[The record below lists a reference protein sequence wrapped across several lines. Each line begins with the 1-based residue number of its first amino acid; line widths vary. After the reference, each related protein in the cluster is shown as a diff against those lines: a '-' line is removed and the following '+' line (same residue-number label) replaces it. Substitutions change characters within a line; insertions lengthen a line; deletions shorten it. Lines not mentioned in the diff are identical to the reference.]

1 MVLGVTL
8 YTFAKNGELPF
19 DRAQDHLAM
28 LTNVKS
34 NYESVISQ
42 LDKSDDTMNE
52 LSSIIIQLL
61 EFDGNKREGRRLL
74 SGLEGLLKESQKALL
89 K

>member
-52 LSSIIIQLL
+52 LSSIIVQLL

-74 SGLEGLLKESQKALL
+74 SRLEGLLKKSQKALL
-89 K
+89 T

>member
-1 MVLGVTL
+1 MFKKCGLGVTL
-8 YTFAKNGELPF
+8 YTFAKNGKLPF
-19 DRAQDHLAM
+19 DRAQDHVAM

-42 LDKSDDTMNE
+42 LDKCDTMNE

-61 EFDGNKREGRRLL
+61 EFDGNRREGKRVL
-74 SGLEGLLKESQKALL
+74 SWLEDCSKKS
-89 K
+89 